1 MKEAEAKEALELA
14 LEFEAKPSLDEMIA
28 QVSADYWTVVG
39 GQHARLLEDMITRP
53 MPEQVRRIAIYTA
66 LEAFLRQI
74 KNNPA
79 EVGRRLQRRGANA
92 EA

>member
-39 GQHARLLEDMITRP
+39 GQHARLLEDMINKFVGSRSI
-53 MPEQVRRIAIYTA
+53 RRWKRSCARSKTI
-66 LEAFLRQI
+66 
-74 KNNPA
+74 
-79 EVGRRLQRRGANA
+79 RRR
-92 EA
+92 